1 MQADRSRG
9 SSRFTSGGWPIRFAT
24 VADLIPLH
32 ALIES
37 GYRGESARLGWTHEA
52 DLVEGERTNL
62 EELGAIVDDPDSRM
76 LIMQQ
81 ASAFVGCVHVRNTGH
96 ATCYL
101 GMLCVDPRRQAGGIG
116 KQLIAAAERTAVE
129 LFGAARMEMLV
140 IDRRSELIA
149 FYERHGYTATGE
161 RRSFPLTTVSNLE
174 FVLLSKPLADR

>member
-1 MQADRSRG
+1 MMVRAP
-9 SSRFTSGGWPIRFAT
+9 FRFAET
-24 VADLIPLH
+24 ADLPALH

-37 GYRGESARLGWTHEA
+37 GYRGDSARLGWTHEA

-62 EELGAIVDDPDSRM
+62 AELGAIVDDPASRM
-76 LIMQQ
+76 LLVQE
-81 ASAFVGCVHVRNTGH
+81 AGAFVGCVHILNTGRG
-96 ATCYL
+96 ACYL

-129 LFGAARMEMLV
+129 LFGAVRMEMLV

-149 FYERHGYTATGE
+149 FYARLGYTPTGE

-174 FVLLSKPLADR
+174 FVVLRKPLADY